1 MTNVI
6 SGSPVTLTDMSQEPT
21 PADGAGMRGIRTYT
35 WWSLVLMSLVC
46 LFPPLSDFTRSDFGH
61 RSTAI
66 LLVAALI
73 TVVLRTR
80 FADQAMRKPRREAVS
95 AEHVAGIALVMLAW
109 GYAVY
114 DHPRPNWWLVLP
126 ALLSG
131 AVVLSLPTAARWR
144 LAVGLTVLTGAIG
157 GVAAVLRPGSAL
169 NPWLFAG
176 LSAFSVTLFVLIDV
190 IQLWFWDVVAA
201 ADHARA
207 TAAELAIAKERL
219 RFAADLHD
227 VQGHYL
233 QAIVLKGQLA
243 ERLIGRDDDAA
254 RKHAAELTELA
265 REALTDTRR
274 VVQGYRYTNLGTEI
288 TNAVEILRSAGIE
301 TEVHGTATLIPPPLQ
316 QLFGALVREGTTN
329 VLRHSNAHHCEFTI
343 DLDDGNA
350 CVRITNDGATA
361 ARSANGGGI
370 ASLRERF
377 GTLHGNV
384 RAEAGEDGR
393 FELAGSA
400 VVPGGSAA

>member
-1 MTNVI
+1 MN
-6 SGSPVTLTDMSQEPT
+6 QEPT
-21 PADGAGMRGIRTYT
+21 PADGAGMRGVRAYT

-46 LFPPLSDFTRSDFGH
+46 LFPPLSDFTSGDFGH

-66 LLVAALI
+66 LLAAALI
-73 TVVLRTR
+73 TFVLRTR
-80 FADQAMRKPRREAVS
+80 FADQAMRKPRRETVG

-109 GYAVY
+109 AYAVY
-114 DHPRPNWWLVLP
+114 DHPRPNWWLLLP
-126 ALLSG
+126 ALLGG
-131 AVVLSLPTAARWR
+131 AVVLNLPTAARWR
-144 LAVGLTVLTGAIG
+144 VALGLTVLTGVIG
-157 GVAAVLRPGSAL
+157 GVTATLRPGSAL
-169 NPWLFAG
+169 NPWLIAG
-176 LSAFSVTLFVLIDV
+176 LSAFSVALFVLVDV

-201 ADHARA
+201 ADHARV
-207 TAAELAIAKERL
+207 TAAELAVARERL

-227 VQGHYL
+227 VQGHHL

-288 TNAVEILRSAGIE
+288 TNAVEILRSAGIR
-301 TEVHGTATLIPPPLQ
+301 TEVHGNAALIPPPLQ

-350 CVRITNDGATA
+350 RVRIINDGATA
-361 ARSANGGGI
+361 ARPGNGGGI
-370 ASLRERF
+370 TSLRERF
-377 GTLHGNV
+377 ATLHGNV